1 MKILD
6 DRRFRCAIK
15 RCTLPYIRVINYLH
29 LNMTSLKQKVDE
41 WNAAEAVNL
50 TNEAVEGIAPSMNV
64 REDLRASF

>member
-1 MKILD
+1 
-6 DRRFRCAIK
+6 
-15 RCTLPYIRVINYLH
+15 
-29 LNMTSLKQKVDE
+29 MTSLKQKVDE